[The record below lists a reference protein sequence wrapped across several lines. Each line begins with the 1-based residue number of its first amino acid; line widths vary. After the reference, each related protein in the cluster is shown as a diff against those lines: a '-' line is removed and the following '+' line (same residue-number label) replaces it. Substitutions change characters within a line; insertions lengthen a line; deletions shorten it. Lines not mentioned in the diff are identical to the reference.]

1 MHKLLSFLFALC
13 LCASVS
19 AQSARKVLD
28 ATAARMTQSGCV
40 KASFR
45 ATQFAG
51 TTPENETTGTMTING
66 NKFQMQT
73 PEAIVWYD
81 GKTQWSMMRDGD
93 EVNMTEPTAEEQAA
107 MNPAALVNIY
117 KSGYNYSMSENT
129 LRGRAV
135 YTVYLTAK
143 NKKAAF
149 SAIIV
154 DVDKKTYDPLCFRAC
169 KDGDWLRLAIMDFK
183 ADQSAPEATFTFPA
197 RSYPNV
203 EIIDLR

>member
-1 MHKLLSFLFALC
+1 MSWTSASRKYKIGNKDEEKIMHKLLSFLFALC

-93 EVNMTEPTAEEQAA
+93 EVNMTEPTAEEQYLQERLQLLYVGKHATRTCS
-107 MNPAALVNIY
+107 IY
-117 KSGYNYSMSENT
+117 S
-129 LRGRAV
+129 V
-135 YTVYLTAK
+135 
-143 NKKAAF
+143 
-149 SAIIV
+149 
-154 DVDKKTYDPLCFRAC
+154 
-169 KDGDWLRLAIMDFK
+169 
-183 ADQSAPEATFTFPA
+183 
-197 RSYPNV
+197 SYRQEQESSLQRNHCGC
-203 EIIDLR
+203 